1 MLSAKTSKR
10 FHGKVR
16 FSHGFTLIEL
26 LVVIAIIAVL
36 ISILLP
42 ALGMAREEAKSIKCL
57 ANLKAI
63 LQSTNLY
70 VDAQGGKALF
80 PWYRY
85 PAYAGHAPTLFTPWV
100 FGGFIPPYPDLTETR
115 ICDFRE
121 YPAEIRPL
129 NKYVNAGAVGRAI
142 IDLYKCPGDRSN
154 STAIISRPPAHM
166 EEELRSS
173 WEANGSSYTFNT
185 RWAQGY
191 HAKGV
196 LGAPPSGADFHLDPE
211 FNSTINPCYNDLIAP
226 HLIGGGGA
234 EFIMWVEQGF
244 YSACY
249 RAGPM
254 PGMFGDQPPLTRG
267 WHRKWSH
274 WNVGFFD
281 GHALSGYFDTRQI
294 YGLGG
299 TIWQPRFKYP

>member
-1 MLSAKTSKR
+1 MLSTKPSTR

-16 FSHGFTLIEL
+16 FSRGFTLIEL

-36 ISILLP
+36 ISVLMP
-42 ALGMAREEAKSIKCL
+42 ALQMAREEANSVKCL

-63 LQSTNLY
+63 LQATGMY

-85 PAYAGHAPTLFTPWV
+85 PAYAGYAPTLFTPWV

-129 NKYVNAGAVGRAI
+129 NKYVNPGAVGRAT

-154 STAIISRPPAHM
+154 STAVIGESPDHV
-166 EEELRSS
+166 EEELHPS
-173 WEANGSSYTFNT
+173 WEANGNSYTFNT

-191 HAKGV
+191 SAKEDGTPDFT
-196 LGAPPSGADFHLDPE
+196 LAKFDCRPEAYPS
-211 FNSTINPCYNDLIAP
+211 YNDLIAP
-226 HLIGGGGA
+226 HLVGGAGA

-244 YSACY
+244 YSATY
-249 RAGPM
+249 RAGPS
-254 PGMFGDQPPLTRG
+254 PGMYGDQPPQTRG

-281 GHALSGYFDTRQI
+281 GHAMRGYFDTRQI